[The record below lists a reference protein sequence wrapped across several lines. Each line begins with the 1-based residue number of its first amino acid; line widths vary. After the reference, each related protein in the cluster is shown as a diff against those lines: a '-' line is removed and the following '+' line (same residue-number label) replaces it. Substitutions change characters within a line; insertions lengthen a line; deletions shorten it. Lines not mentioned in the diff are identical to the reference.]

1 MIDVGK
7 RIKTLR
13 NEKGISARSLA
24 SMADLDP
31 SQISKIEN
39 GTSKPSLDALQ
50 RICEVLDISIS
61 DFFAVT
67 TNNEHSK
74 KVVPELEQLMETTKS
89 LTTNQIELLNK
100 LLKSF
105 GEK

>member
-13 NEKGISARSLA
+13 SQKGISARLLA
-24 SMADLDP
+24 QETNLDP
-31 SQISKIEN
+31 SQISKIEG

-61 DFFAVT
+61 DFFAVSG
-67 TNNEHSK
+67 NNNHSEE
-74 KVVPELEQLMETTKS
+74 VAPELEQLMETTKS
-89 LTTNQIELLNK
+89 LTTNQVDLLNK

-105 GEK
+105 SKK